1 VKLFLRMSF
10 NFKNKILFCKAYTL
24 VETLLVLILIL
35 SVSSFIIL
43 PLTKL
48 DKKEYLYEGTLRTQT
63 ILRIVK
69 CKSEITGRR
78 FCIKF
83 PKIIGG
89 DNEELLGEKYRDM
102 DIIIEWEPNPIEY
115 PNIFVNFEELN
126 ENCKNITELIDFVDI
141 KSQDREN
148 GIIMFYPDGSSDS
161 VNITISSKFEEDNNK
176 KNISI
181 NGLSGL
187 ISLKMKKD
195 YDEDSTPS
203 SLID

>member
-1 VKLFLRMSF
+1 MKVSLNYLTKTRAFY
-10 NFKNKILFCKAYTL
+10 KAFTL
-24 VETLLVLILIL
+24 IEILLVLILIISL
-35 SVSSFIIL
+35 FSVLIIN
-43 PLTKL
+43 LTNSN
-48 DKKEYLYEGTLRTQT
+48 KKEYLYEGTLHTQT

-89 DNEELLGEKYRDM
+89 DDEELLGEKYKDM

-115 PNIFVNFEELN
+115 PEVFVNFEQLN

-141 KSQDREN
+141 KSQDQEN
-148 GIIMFYPDGSSDS
+148 GMIMFYPDGSSDS

-176 KNISI
+176 KNINV
-181 NGLSGL
+181 NGVTGL
-187 ISLKMKKD
+187 ISITSKKD
-195 YDEDSTPS
+195 YSEDSTVHF
-203 SLID
+203 